1 MVLFIGNF
9 QVRVRICR
17 EQYIKYNIMVITAAQ
32 KNLQHEGNKN
42 KIYIYIYVYIYIKVE
57 NYLQATF

>member
-1 MVLFIGNF
+1 
-9 QVRVRICR
+9 
-17 EQYIKYNIMVITAAQ
+17 MVITAAQ